1 MNFKRKKLLLT
12 LTSVALTITTAF
24 SAVSL
29 AGCSS
34 NDPKATF
41 QKALDLYEEGKI
53 QKAEYQLTL
62 YLQDFPS
69 DVEANILLGDWY
81 TADGNSKAI
90 VYYRKAA
97 KYTEYKDNSLNYNNT
112 SQILAG
118 NIQSFTIKP
127 AAKYTKS
134 MEVTFSSNFFQIDT
148 DSENGK
154 INKSNQELEKSDC
167 KTSKWFSVNSSAK
180 KISVYGKTNCTI
192 WQFMDKDGNIT
203 FFEDDSQ
210 INSYS
215 SIRFTNKAYSTVE
228 IPEDAVSARL
238 TYFDPSI
245 EDTVDLD
252 EGVYVQ
258 YGSFIQGYTDKNSQ
272 TFEIPDLEGDDYV
285 EYSNGTWVLH
295 SDGKQTDLKLDKIS
309 ENSHFASVSGD
320 LIGEL
325 NYTVEQNEEP
335 KVDKS
340 KKYGISFKA
349 DSTDFACKRTGDAA
363 NMNFNYKID
372 DEWANYGSNDFDN
385 AYPWCEMKRCNVTV
399 KDGKTTVTYEGEEA
413 YSESGSNGNVMVEIP
428 KFYTKRTV
436 KDGYENIVISGK
448 KHDGYQ
454 LDPAFIG
461 TDGSELEHIYVGA
474 YLGSKNEGKSM
485 LSTSGTFPEIKMYFS
500 DAIKSAQNNGEGY
513 TELDYVTYSALQK
526 LFIIETG
533 NINSSS
539 IFSGDTADYYFYDDE
554 DKNGYAIADQEK
566 SNEIV
571 LNANTFTSRLNVGDS
586 ITIFTSWEEY
596 KNTANYQREIEAIS
610 RNSAKNIIVTFTGEP
625 VDIKAGKTAI
635 SNIPIKNG
643 KTDSIDY
650 CTGVNE
656 RGDGKS
662 SFKYRGIEN
671 LYGSV
676 MTILND
682 ASFAKKEFSY
692 STADGSTYT
701 LNIDVPVQAEGFSDV
716 DKINRKYAIK
726 AMGYDEENPLIMLP
740 SKLGNGASG
749 VSSYGDFWMQ
759 YSTEKSATAR
769 YLAVGGANDNFQLAG
784 LFHIR
789 AFIDSNSKNNANSG
803 YLGARIMY
811 R

>member
-12 LTSVALTITTAF
+12 LTSVALTMTTAF
-24 SAVSL
+24 SAVALS
-29 AGCSS
+29 GCSS
-34 NDPKATF
+34 NDPKATL
-41 QKALDLYEEGKI
+41 QKALELYEKGEV
-53 QKAEYQLTL
+53 QDAEYQLTL

-69 DVEANILLGDWY
+69 DIEANILLGDWY
-81 TADGNSKAI
+81 TADGNDKAL
-90 VYYRKAA
+90 VYYKKAA
-97 KYTEYKDNSLNYNNT
+97 KYTEYAENSLNYNNT
-112 SQILAG
+112 SQILSG
-118 NIQSFTIKP
+118 SIQSFTVKP
-127 AAKYTKS
+127 VAKYTKS
-134 MEVTFSSNFFQIDT
+134 MKVTFSSSSFQIDT
-148 DSENGK
+148 DCETGK
-154 INKSNQELEKSDC
+154 ISKAYQELEKSDC

-180 KISVYGKTNCTI
+180 NISVYGKINCAL

-215 SIRFTNKAYSTVE
+215 TIRFTNKAYSTIE
-228 IPEDAVSARL
+228 IPENAVSARI
-238 TYFDPSI
+238 TYFDSSI

-252 EGVYVQ
+252 EGVYIQ
-258 YGSFIQGYTDKNSQ
+258 YGNFVQGYTDITSQ

-285 EYSNGTWVLH
+285 EYNNGTWTLH
-295 SDGKQTDLKLDKIS
+295 SDGNDTDLKLDKIS
-309 ENSHFASVSGD
+309 GNSLYASVSGD

-325 NYTVEQNEEP
+325 TYTAEAKKEVTA
-335 KVDKS
+335 DKS

-349 DSTDFACKRTGDAA
+349 NSTGYSCKRTDDAV
-363 NMNFNYKID
+363 NMNFNYMID
-372 DEWANYGSNDFDN
+372 DEWANLGSNDFDN

-399 KDGKTTVTYEGEEA
+399 KDGKTTITYEGESG
-413 YSESGSNGNVMVEIP
+413 YSEDGSNGNVMVEIP

-436 KDGYENIVISGK
+436 KDGYENISISGK
-448 KHDGYQ
+448 KYDGYQ
-454 LDPAFIG
+454 LDSAFIG
-461 TDGSELEHIYVGA
+461 TDGDELEHIYVGA

-485 LSTSGTFPEIKMYFS
+485 LSTSGTFPEIKLYFS
-500 DAIKSAQNNGEGY
+500 DAIQSAKNNGEGY
-513 TELDYVTYSALQK
+513 SELDYVTYSALQK

-539 IFSGDTADYYFYDDE
+539 IFSGDTANYYFYDDE
-554 DKNGYAIADQEK
+554 NKSGYALSDVEK
-566 SNEIV
+566 SNKIV
-571 LNANTFTSRLNVGDS
+571 LESNTFTSRLAVGDS
-586 ITIFTSWEEY
+586 ITIFTGWEEY
-596 KNTANYQREIEAIS
+596 KNSAKYQREIEEIS
-610 RNSAKNIIVTFTGEP
+610 YNSEKNLVVTFTGEP

-635 SNIPIKNG
+635 SNIPIKTG

-650 CTGVNE
+650 CTGVND

-682 ASFAKKEFSY
+682 ASFSKKEFTY
-692 STADGSTYT
+692 STADGSAYT
-701 LNIDVPVQAEGFSDV
+701 LNFDVPVQTSGFSDV
-716 DKINRKYAIK
+716 DKMNRSYAIK
-726 AMGYDEENPLIMLP
+726 AMGYDEDNPLIMLP

-759 YSTEKSATAR
+759 YSTEKSTTAR
-769 YLAVGGANDNFQLAG
+769 YLAVGGANDNFELAG

-789 AFIDSNSKNNANSG
+789 SFIDANSENNANSG